1 MNQPFVLSNR
11 QHGCYFCAI
20 KSREI
25 MAKRIT
31 DEDLRLNLI
40 VNGDKARKELLETE
54 KRIASLQAEVNRAE
68 AYVNL
73 ARNRWDE
80 GSSRAYLEATATL
93 KKYNEALKQAK
104 DKFKELQ
111 LAVPLTSKTIVELK
125 RQIVVTRTALERAVP
140 GTENWNR
147 LNSELQ
153 TVKAR
158 LSELRNVSTETRSSI
173 ERVMSGLNS
182 GIGSLMAGTKTI
194 SSFLGRFEGARDA
207 FLAYDEAMT
216 DAMKTTGLTK
226 DEITELSEELK
237 KVDTKTAQNELLGLV
252 RAGGKLGISGQ
263 EDLLGFAKAAN
274 QINVALSEDLGGDAE
289 AAITEVGK
297 MVDVFNLKD
306 EFGIE
311 KAMLKAGS
319 AINELGAAS
328 TANEGY
334 IVNFSGR
341 LAGIAPNAKISIDK
355 VMGLAA
361 TLDSLHQQ
369 AETSSTAIGQTI
381 TKMFEKTETFA
392 NIAGMSLKDFSDL
405 LNNDVNEAFIRV
417 LEGMNK
423 GGEGGMKAI
432 TEAMGNMG
440 LNGSRAIQVLGSL
453 SKQTETLRQQ
463 QLIAAEAFNEG
474 TSITN
479 EYELKNNSLTATLE
493 KQKKA
498 LMETTVEIGEKMN
511 PLMSESVGL
520 TNMGLKAVSA
530 LIDPMVKYR
539 YQMAEIAA
547 AIFLYNQRAK
557 LKLAYD
563 KLLAFWSKEN
573 RDALLKQALSL
584 KGASVGTAA
593 LSLAQ
598 NLLVGNTKAATIAFK
613 RLGLAIKANPFGL
626 ILSVITAVVVG
637 ITTFVRRSK
646 EATKEMT
653 EMRKAAADTAS
664 EINREKDAVNRLK
677 DAVTSATIGSKERA
691 AAIKQINDQY
701 GSYLPHLLD
710 EKASNDEVAAA
721 LGIVNAKLTEQIRLK
736 GMLNAKSKLDEGL
749 QDSTV
754 KAAENIRSA
763 YNKTHKGAKMSDDDY
778 RQVLEAIVAF
788 RDTMISETS
797 SNTDKA
803 NAAAAL
809 KRSPILRD
817 FHPKDLAK
825 QLSPVSSGIDQY
837 ISDEK
842 TLEAL
847 YGVNK
852 QKKSVLATS
861 VTSTDTTVDGG
872 NVTATPDNKSGKQQ
886 WSLSNDE
893 AFLKAKAELTKQYN
907 EKEIAS
913 QGEYDERLYQLE
925 VATLTARLA
934 AHKEKG
940 ADRAKI
946 ENDLQEKIKKH
957 SEDALKQQQE
967 NEKKAAELTKEGAAI
982 ITEVETDKTKAAMD
996 GEEVRYQAEL
1006 KKFKETQV
1014 LYENQAAVLEAIE
1027 KKHQNKLLKIKE
1039 DASNRELAKLEAD
1052 HNYKKQAILRAYS
1065 EDEVM
1070 ASGQK
1075 RSHSVKLSKSARSKD
1090 EALVAEDLN
1099 YLSALSKELEKII
1112 SEGTSDGIKLPQEEL
1127 DKYKLKLEQTK
1138 TKINELIVAQDK
1150 SRASLFRGEGGSLFG
1165 VTQDQW
1171 NQLFANIRTCKVS
1184 AEDVINAL
1192 TGIGGAAQEGYKIA
1206 NKVIAKTNAEE
1217 EKDLKQFQ
1225 KDNEKK
1231 KKVFK
1236 SRLDAGLMSQEQYN
1250 ARVEEMEAEEEAK
1263 REEMERKQATRSK
1276 RMALAQAIIDTS
1288 LAVMKTY
1295 VQWGGWPQGFAPA
1308 LIMAGI
1314 GAAQAAMIAS
1324 TPTGYEEGG
1333 FVNTRR
1339 AQDGKAFKAR
1349 LSPDKR
1355 GFVSSPTILVGEN
1368 GGEYVIP
1375 AEGLNNPTL
1384 LPFVATMEEARKA
1397 GTLKS
1402 LNFEAVYPV
1411 GAAIGRE
1418 SGGFTSNVSSGAVAS
1433 TGSATSAGASTSS
1446 ATDERLLEAIELLN
1460 KRLSVPIKA
1469 DVSMLGK
1476 NGIIEQ
1482 TEKYNRAKRRG
1493 TYGK

>member
-1 MNQPFVLSNR
+1 
-11 QHGCYFCAI
+11 
-20 KSREI
+20 

-40 VNGDKARKELLETE
+40 INGDGGRKQLLELERQINNTTTAIE
-54 KRIASLQAEVNRAE
+54 ETRKKMTAFEVAGKKASQEYQDLSKYLEVQQASL
-68 AYVNL
+68 
-73 ARNRWDE
+73 
-80 GSSRAYLEATATL
+80 
-93 KKYNEALKQAK
+93 KKCQSE
-104 DKFKELQ
+104 FKSLQ
-111 LAVPLTSKTIVELK
+111 ETVPLTSKTMKELK
-125 RQIVVTRTALERAVP
+125 HQITATRTALERAVP
-140 GTENWNR
+140 GSDNWNQ
-147 LNSELQ
+147 LNKALQELKTRYKELTDQ
-153 TVKAR
+153 SKAVSYTTCEMMDK
-158 LSELRNVSTETRSSI
+158 LSKYAISLTSAFKGAANVI
-173 ERVMSGLNS
+173 N
-182 GIGSLMAGTKTI
+182 
-194 SSFLGRFEGARDA
+194 RFTGARDA

-226 DEITELSEELK
+226 DEISELSEKLK
-237 KVDTKTAQNELLGLV
+237 GIDTKTAQNELLGLV

-311 KAMLKAGS
+311 KAMLKVGS
-319 AINELGAAS
+319 AINDLGAAS

-334 IVNFSGR
+334 IVDFSGR

-369 AETSSTAIGQTI
+369 AETSSTAVGQTI

-392 NIAGMSLKDFSDL
+392 KIAGMSLKDFSDL

-423 GGEGGMKAI
+423 GGDGGMKAI
-432 TEAMGNMG
+432 TEAMGDMG

-530 LIDPMVKYR
+530 LIGPMVKYR
-539 YQMAEIAA
+539 YQIAEIAA
-547 AIFLYNQRAK
+547 AIFIYNQRAK

-626 ILSVITAVVVG
+626 ILSVISAVVVG

-721 LGIVNAKLTEQIRLK
+721 LGIVNDKLSEQIRLK

-754 KAAENIRSA
+754 KAAENIRNA
-763 YNKTHKGAKMSDDDY
+763 YNKTHKDSKMSEDDY
-778 RQVLEAIVAF
+778 RGVLEAIVGF
-788 RDTMISETS
+788 RDTMTSETS
-797 SNTDKA
+797 SSTDKV

-817 FHPKDLAK
+817 FHPDDLAK
-825 QLSPVSSGIDQY
+825 KLSPVSSGIDKY
-837 ISDEK
+837 NSDVK

-852 QKKSVLATS
+852 RKNSS
-861 VTSTDTTVDGG
+861 VTTTSGTSAYSTADSDVTT
-872 NVTATPDNKSGKQQ
+872 TPDNKTGKQQ

-893 AFLKAKAELTKQYN
+893 AFLKAKAELTKQFN

-913 QGEYDERLYQLE
+913 QEEYDDRIYELE

-946 ENDLQEKIKKH
+946 ENELQEKIKKH
-957 SEDALKQQQE
+957 SEDALKKRQE
-967 NEKKAAELTKEGAAI
+967 YEKKAADLAKEGTAI
-982 ITEVETDKTKAAMD
+982 INEAETDKTRAAMD

-1027 KKHQNKLLKIKE
+1027 KKHQNNLMKIRMDAEAKE
-1039 DASNRELAKLEAD
+1039 MAKLKTA
-1052 HNYKKQAILRAYS
+1052 H
-1065 EDEVM
+1065 
-1070 ASGQK
+1070 
-1075 RSHSVKLSKSARSKD
+1075 
-1090 EALVAEDLN
+1090 DLN
-1099 YLSALSKELEKII
+1099 RLEIKNEYEQKMSALPVGPSKEKSSMQRSMNADLVSSDLAYLENLKTELKKITD
-1112 SEGTSDGIKLPQEEL
+1112 SGEFDGAVIPEEEL
-1127 DKYKLKLEQTK
+1127 NKYKLQLQQTIE
-1138 TKINELIVAQDK
+1138 KITELKNKQNEDTAGVFAGTGK
-1150 SRASLFRGEGGSLFG
+1150 GSLFG
-1165 VTQDQW
+1165 VSQEQW
-1171 NQLFANIRTCKVS
+1171 DQLFANLSDGRLK
-1184 AEDVINAL
+1184 AEDLASAL
-1192 TGIGGAAQEGYKIA
+1192 TGMGGLAQEGFQLASKAIEL
-1206 NKVIAKTNAEE
+1206 TNAKENKAFNE
-1217 EKDLKQFQ
+1217 YKKN
-1225 KDNEKK
+1225 NEKK
-1231 KKVFK
+1231 KRDLK
-1236 SRLDAGLMSQEQYN
+1236 SRYDAGLVSQEQYN

-1263 REEMERKQATRSK
+1263 REEMEIKQAK
-1276 RMALAQAIIDTS
+1276 RTKALNLVQSIINTALSVTKTLAQ
-1288 LAVMKTY
+1288 
-1295 VQWGGWPQGFAPA
+1295 WGWPAGAAPA
-1308 LIMAGI
+1308 AIVAAF
-1314 GAAQAAMIAS
+1314 GAAQTALIAAQPIGA
-1324 TPTGYEEGG
+1324 EEGG

-1355 GFVSSPTILVGEN
+1355 GFVSSPTVLVGEN

-1375 AEGLNNPTL
+1375 ADGLSNPTL

-1418 SGGFTSNVSSGAVAS
+1418 SGGFTNTSTSPVTGIGSGAGAVV
-1433 TGSATSAGASTSS
+1433 SARS
-1446 ATDERLLEAIELLN
+1446 ATDEKLLEAIELLN

-1482 TEKYNRAKRRG
+1482 TEKYNRAKRRS
-1493 TYGK
+1493 TYGR

>member
-1 MNQPFVLSNR
+1 
-11 QHGCYFCAI
+11 
-20 KSREI
+20 

-40 VNGDKARKELLETE
+40 INGDGGRKQLLELERQINNTTTAIE
-54 KRIASLQAEVNRAE
+54 ETRKKMTAFEVAGKKASQEYQDLSKSLEVQQASL
-68 AYVNL
+68 
-73 ARNRWDE
+73 
-80 GSSRAYLEATATL
+80 
-93 KKYNEALKQAK
+93 KKCQSE
-104 DKFKELQ
+104 FKSLQ
-111 LAVPLTSKTIVELK
+111 ETVPLTSKTMKELK
-125 RQIVVTRTALERAVP
+125 HQITATRTALERAVP
-140 GTENWNR
+140 GSDNWNQ
-147 LNSELQ
+147 LNKALQELKTRYKELTDQ
-153 TVKAR
+153 SKAVSYTTCEMMDK
-158 LSELRNVSTETRSSI
+158 LSKYAISLTSAFKGAVNVI
-173 ERVMSGLNS
+173 N
-182 GIGSLMAGTKTI
+182 
-194 SSFLGRFEGARDA
+194 RFTGARDA

-226 DEITELSEELK
+226 DEISELSEKLK
-237 KVDTKTAQNELLGLV
+237 GIDTKTAQNELLGLV

-311 KAMLKAGS
+311 KAMLKVGS

-341 LAGIAPNAKISIDK
+341 LAGIAPNANISIDK

-369 AETSSTAIGQTI
+369 AETSSTAVGQTI

-423 GGEGGMKAI
+423 GGDGGMKAI
-432 TEAMGNMG
+432 TEAMGDMG

-530 LIDPMVKYR
+530 LIGPMVKYR
-539 YQMAEIAA
+539 YQIAEIAA
-547 AIFLYNQRAK
+547 AIFIYNQRAK

-637 ITTFVRRSK
+637 ITSFVRRSK

-721 LGIVNAKLTEQIRLK
+721 LGIVNDKLSEQIRLK

-754 KAAENIRSA
+754 KAAENIRNA
-763 YNKTHKGAKMSDDDY
+763 YNKTHKDSKMSEDDY
-778 RQVLEAIVAF
+778 RGVLEAIVGF

-797 SNTDKA
+797 SSTDKV

-817 FHPKDLAK
+817 FHPDDLAK
-825 QLSPVSSGIDQY
+825 KLSPVSSGIDKY
-837 ISDEK
+837 NSDVK

-852 QKKSVLATS
+852 RKNSS
-861 VTSTDTTVDGG
+861 VTTTSGTSAYSTADS
-872 NVTATPDNKSGKQQ
+872 NVTTTPDNKTRKQQ

-893 AFLKAKAELTKQYN
+893 AFLKAKAELTKQFN

-913 QGEYDERLYQLE
+913 QGEYDDRIYELE

-940 ADRAKI
+940 AERAKI
-946 ENDLQEKIKKH
+946 ENELQEKIKKH
-957 SEDALKQQQE
+957 SEDALKKRQE
-967 NEKKAAELTKEGAAI
+967 NEKKAAELTKEGTAI
-982 ITEVETDKTKAAMD
+982 INEVETDKTKAAMD
-996 GEEVRYQAEL
+996 GEEARYQAEL

-1027 KKHQNKLLKIKE
+1027 KKHQNNLMKIRMDAEAKEMARLKSEHEVKKLKIQN
-1039 DASNRELAKLEAD
+1039 D
-1052 HNYKKQAILRAYS
+1052 Y
-1065 EDEVM
+1065 
-1070 ASGQK
+1070 SGQMLNLPVGPSVEK
-1075 RSHSVKLSKSARSKD
+1075 SSLQRSMNS
-1090 EALVAEDLN
+1090 ALVSSDLE
-1099 YLSALSKELEKII
+1099 YLENLKAELEKITTSKEFDGGLI
-1112 SEGTSDGIKLPQEEL
+1112 PEEDLKKYELQLQQTIEKITELKNKQKEDTAGTFAGTGK
-1127 DKYKLKLEQTK
+1127 
-1138 TKINELIVAQDK
+1138 
-1150 SRASLFRGEGGSLFG
+1150 GSLFG
-1165 VTQDQW
+1165 VSQEQWDQF
-1171 NQLFANIRTCKVS
+1171 FANLSDGRLK
-1184 AEDVINAL
+1184 AEDLASAL
-1192 TGIGGAAQEGYKIA
+1192 TGMGGLAQEGFQLASKAIEL
-1206 NKVIAKTNAEE
+1206 TNAKENKAFNE
-1217 EKDLKQFQ
+1217 YKKN
-1225 KDNEKK
+1225 NEKK
-1231 KKVFK
+1231 KKDLK
-1236 SRLDAGLMSQEQYN
+1236 SRYDAGLVSQEQYN

-1263 REEMERKQATRSK
+1263 REEMEIKQAK
-1276 RMALAQAIIDTS
+1276 RTKALNLVQSIINTALSVTKTLAQ
-1288 LAVMKTY
+1288 
-1295 VQWGGWPQGFAPA
+1295 WGWPAGAAPA
-1308 LIMAGI
+1308 AIVAAF
-1314 GAAQAAMIAS
+1314 GAAQTALIAAQPIGA
-1324 TPTGYEEGG
+1324 EEGG

-1355 GFVSSPTILVGEN
+1355 GFVSSPTVLVGEN

-1375 AEGLNNPTL
+1375 ADGLSNPTL

-1418 SGGFTSNVSSGAVAS
+1418 SGGFTGNVSSGGVAS

-1493 TYGK
+1493 TYGR

>member
-1 MNQPFVLSNR
+1 
-11 QHGCYFCAI
+11 
-20 KSREI
+20 

-40 VNGDKARKELLETE
+40 INGDGGRKQLLELERQINNTTTAIE
-54 KRIASLQAEVNRAE
+54 ETRKKMTAFEVAGKKASQEYQDLSKSLEVQQASL
-68 AYVNL
+68 
-73 ARNRWDE
+73 
-80 GSSRAYLEATATL
+80 
-93 KKYNEALKQAK
+93 KKCQSE
-104 DKFKELQ
+104 FKSLQ
-111 LAVPLTSKTIVELK
+111 ETVPLTSKTMKELK
-125 RQIVVTRTALERAVP
+125 HQITATRTALERAVP
-140 GTENWNR
+140 GSDNWNQ
-147 LNSELQ
+147 LNKALQELKTRYKELTDQ
-153 TVKAR
+153 SKAVSYTTCEMMDN
-158 LSELRNVSTETRSSI
+158 LSKYAISLTSAFKGAANVI
-173 ERVMSGLNS
+173 N
-182 GIGSLMAGTKTI
+182 
-194 SSFLGRFEGARDA
+194 RFTGARDA

-226 DEITELSEELK
+226 NEISELSEKLK
-237 KVDTKTAQNELLGLV
+237 GIDTKTAQNELLGLV

-311 KAMLKAGS
+311 KAMLKVGS

-369 AETSSTAIGQTI
+369 AETSSTAVGQTI

-423 GGEGGMKAI
+423 GGDGGMKAI
-432 TEAMGNMG
+432 TEAMGDMG

-530 LIDPMVKYR
+530 LIGPMVKYR

-547 AIFLYNQRAK
+547 AIFIYNQRAK

-721 LGIVNAKLTEQIRLK
+721 LGIVNDKLSEQIRLK

-754 KAAENIRSA
+754 KAAENIRNA
-763 YNKTHKGAKMSDDDY
+763 YNKTHKDSKMSEDDY
-778 RQVLEAIVAF
+778 RGVLEAIVGF
-788 RDTMISETS
+788 RDTMTSETS
-797 SNTDKA
+797 SSTDKV

-817 FHPKDLAK
+817 FHPDDLAK
-825 QLSPVSSGIDQY
+825 KLSPVSSGIDKY
-837 ISDEK
+837 NSDVK

-852 QKKSVLATS
+852 RKNSS
-861 VTSTDTTVDGG
+861 VTTTSGTSAYSTADSDVTT
-872 NVTATPDNKSGKQQ
+872 TPDNKTGKQQ

-893 AFLKAKAELTKQYN
+893 AFLKAKAELTKQFN

-913 QGEYDERLYQLE
+913 QGEYDDRIYELE

-934 AHKEKG
+934 AHKDKG
-940 ADRAKI
+940 AERAKI
-946 ENDLQEKIKKH
+946 ENELQDKIKKH
-957 SEDALKQQQE
+957 SEDALKKQLE

-982 ITEVETDKTKAAMD
+982 ITEVETDKTKAAID

-1027 KKHQNKLLKIKE
+1027 KKHQNKLSKIAQDGFDRRIATMESGYKVDRAAITADYSKQIAAERPNSRKAATKTKERDYALLDLDLKHLE
-1039 DASNRELAKLEAD
+1039 ELKT
-1052 HNYKKQAILRAYS
+1052 
-1065 EDEVM
+1065 
-1070 ASGQK
+1070 
-1075 RSHSVKLSKSARSKD
+1075 
-1090 EALVAEDLN
+1090 
-1099 YLSALSKELEKII
+1099 ELEKI
-1112 SEGTSDGIKLPQEEL
+1112 TTDKNALGINLSQEDL
-1127 DKYKLKLEQTK
+1127 AKYNLKLEETK
-1138 TKINELIVAQDK
+1138 AKISELTASKAK
-1150 SRASLFRGEGGSLFG
+1150 SDGGFFSGTGKGSLFG
-1165 VTQDQW
+1165 VSQEEW
-1171 NQLFANIRTCKVS
+1171 NTFFANIDTGKNK
-1184 AEDVINAL
+1184 AENLATALNAV
-1192 TGIGGAAQEGYKIA
+1192 GGLSQEGFQLASKAIEL
-1206 NKVIAKTNAEE
+1206 TNAKENKAFNE
-1217 EKDLKQFQ
+1217 YKKN
-1225 KDNEKK
+1225 NEKK
-1231 KKVFK
+1231 KKDLK
-1236 SRLDAGLMSQEQYN
+1236 SRYDAGLVSQEQYN

-1263 REEMERKQATRSK
+1263 REEMEIKQAK
-1276 RMALAQAIIDTS
+1276 RTKALNLVQSIINTALSVTKTLAQ
-1288 LAVMKTY
+1288 
-1295 VQWGGWPQGFAPA
+1295 WGWPAGAAPA
-1308 LIMAGI
+1308 AIVAAF
-1314 GAAQAAMIAS
+1314 GAAQTALIAAQPVGA
-1324 TPTGYEEGG
+1324 EEGG

-1418 SGGFTSNVSSGAVAS
+1418 SGGFTGNVSSGGVAS
-1433 TGSATSAGASTSS
+1433 TGS

-1482 TEKYNRAKRRG
+1482 TEKYNRAKRRS
-1493 TYGK
+1493 TYGR

>member
-1 MNQPFVLSNR
+1 MAKSNR
-11 QHGCYFCAI
+11 L
-20 KSREI
+20 
-25 MAKRIT
+25 T
-31 DEDLRLNLI
+31 TEDLRLNI
-40 VNGDKARKELLETE
+40 IINGDGGRAKMYALEKQMKNLSGTIKETKSELAKLEKAGKSNSQEYVDLTKKLQDNE
-54 KRIASLQAEVNRAE
+54 KALAECK
-68 AYVNL
+68 
-73 ARNRWDE
+73 
-80 GSSRAYLEATATL
+80 G
-93 KKYNEALKQAK
+93 KYNDFRDAISLNNKTLSELRNHLK
-104 DKFKELQ
+104 
-111 LAVPLTSKTIVELK
+111 LTT
-125 RQIVVTRTALERAVP
+125 TALSKAVP
-140 GTENWNR
+140 GTENWKKLSEEVR
-147 LNSELQ
+147 LTKERLAQLSSQTSATKTSISELLKTASAI
-153 TVKAR
+153 TV
-158 LSELRNVSTETRSSI
+158 LFSNV
-173 ERVMSGLNS
+173 
-182 GIGSLMAGTKTI
+182 KQ
-194 SSFLGRFEGARDA
+194 FLGRFEGARDA

-226 DEITELSEELK
+226 DEISELSEKLK
-237 KVDTKTAQNELLGLV
+237 GIDTKTAQNELLGLV

-311 KAMLKAGS
+311 KAMLKVGS

-369 AETSSTAIGQTI
+369 AETSSTAVGQTI

-423 GGEGGMKAI
+423 GGDGGMKAI
-432 TEAMGNMG
+432 TEAMGDMG

-463 QLIAAEAFNEG
+463 QLIAAEAFDEG

-530 LIDPMVKYR
+530 LIGPMVKYR
-539 YQMAEIAA
+539 YQIAEIAA
-547 AIFLYNQRAK
+547 AIFIYNQRAK

-626 ILSVITAVVVG
+626 ILSVISAVVVG

-701 GSYLPHLLD
+701 GSYLPHLLS

-721 LGIVNAKLTEQIRLK
+721 LGIVNDKLSEQIRLK
-736 GMLNAKSKLDEGL
+736 GLLNAKSKLDEGL

-754 KAAENIRSA
+754 KAAENIRNA
-763 YNKTHKGAKMSDDDY
+763 YNKTHKDSKMSEDDY
-778 RQVLEAIVAF
+778 RGVLEAIVGF
-788 RDTMISETS
+788 RDTMTSETS
-797 SNTDKA
+797 SSTDKV

-817 FHPKDLAK
+817 FHPDDLAK
-825 QLSPVSSGIDQY
+825 KLSPVSSGIDKY
-837 ISDEK
+837 NSDVK

-852 QKKSVLATS
+852 RKNSS
-861 VTSTDTTVDGG
+861 VTTTSGTSAYSTADSDVTT
-872 NVTATPDNKSGKQQ
+872 TPDNKTGKQQ

-893 AFLKAKAELTKQYN
+893 AFLTAKAELTRRYN
-907 EKEIAS
+907 EKEISS
-913 QGEYDERLYQLE
+913 QEEYDERIYQLE

-946 ENDLQEKIKKH
+946 ENELQEKIKKH
-957 SEDALKQQQE
+957 SEDALKKRQE
-967 NEKKAAELTKEGAAI
+967 YEKKAADLAKEGTAI
-982 ITEVETDKTKAAMD
+982 INEAETDKTRAAMD
-996 GEEVRYQAEL
+996 SEEARYQAEL
-1006 KKFKETQV
+1006 KKFRDTKV

-1027 KKHQNKLLKIKE
+1027 KKHQNKLLNIKE
-1039 DASNRELAKLEAD
+1039 DASNRELALLEAK
-1052 HNYKKQAILRAYS
+1052 HNTERQKILQAYS
-1065 EDEVM
+1065 ESQANERPNSV
-1070 ASGQK
+1070 AGSKAK
-1075 RSHSVKLSKSARSKD
+1075 RTKD
-1090 EALVAEDLN
+1090 DALVSEDLK
-1099 YLSALSKELEKII
+1099 YLNELKIRLEKIRDDK
-1112 SEGTSDGIKLPQEEL
+1112 GFDGIELPEEEL
-1127 DKYKLKLEQTK
+1127 EKYKLKLEQTI
-1138 TKINELIVAQDK
+1138 TKINELTATQKK
-1150 SRASLFRGEGGSLFG
+1150 SNAGIFGGTGNGELFG
-1165 VTQDQW
+1165 VSQEKW
-1171 NQLFANIRTCKVS
+1171 NTFFANIDTGKNK
-1184 AEDVINAL
+1184 AENLATALNAV
-1192 TGIGGAAQEGYKIA
+1192 GGLSQEGFQLASKAIEL
-1206 NKVIAKTNAEE
+1206 TNAKENKAFNE
-1217 EKDLKQFQ
+1217 YKKN
-1225 KDNEKK
+1225 NEKK
-1231 KKVFK
+1231 KKDLK
-1236 SRLDAGLMSQEQYN
+1236 SRYDAGLVSQEQYN

-1263 REEMERKQATRSK
+1263 REEMEIKQAKRSK
-1276 RMALAQAIIDTS
+1276 ALSLSQAIIQTS
-1288 LAVMKTY
+1288 LAVMKTFAE
-1295 VQWGGWPQGFAPA
+1295 WGGWPEGVAPA
-1308 LIMAGI
+1308 AIMTAL
-1314 GAAQAAMIAS
+1314 GAAQIAMIAAQ
-1324 TPTGYEEGG
+1324 PIGAEEGG

-1355 GFVSSPTILVGEN
+1355 GFVSSPTVLVGEN

-1375 AEGLNNPTL
+1375 ADGLSNPTL

-1418 SGGFTSNVSSGAVAS
+1418 SGGFTNTS
-1433 TGSATSAGASTSS
+1433 TGSVTGSGSVFGGNVASARS

-1482 TEKYNRAKRRG
+1482 TEKYNRAKRRS
-1493 TYGK
+1493 TYGR